1 MPVRDQEKSLENALH
16 NQLKRS
22 YVIDTVLSS
31 KESSNYNDG
40 DDTWHTI
47 MMDDFLMFTMGFIET
62 LVIESTL
69 YYDESEHHWKYS

>member
-31 KESSNYNDG
+31 MAHNNDG
-40 DDTWHTI
+40 RLSYVHYG
-47 MMDDFLMFTMGFIET
+47 L
-62 LVIESTL
+62 
-69 YYDESEHHWKYS
+69 H